1 MRIITNSDKTNDRMR
16 ILIKNQISE
25 GTEVFIASAFFSDIN
40 LLKEITSAGCY
51 VRLIVRLNFGTS
63 PKALREAL
71 ALPNVAIRFFTST
84 YFHPKLYIFGSRIA
98 YVGSSNFTNSGLTT
112 NQELNVEI
120 DGEEPAFVELQ
131 DVFEA
136 YWNRAQPLEGSHVK
150 EFAKIIADID
160 VPAPSDRIHK
170 VIGKYAFEDVE
181 PAVRLSGKR
190 LYIDSFKR
198 DYQLYIMKFNVLAR
212 LYEQVGIRRFPDA
225 PLRIEIDRF
234 LWWVREYHAKGD
246 SYIGVKIRSDEQ
258 ILEILKELVPE
269 FKEFNNK
276 FLALESIPRYET
288 IANNF
293 SSPQAIKSLTLE
305 QLVTTLQSV
314 YAFTDRLRYFS
325 GGLSTLIDVF
335 LEKNTEEDIKKSIT
349 HLLFGKGDYQER
361 LYDTIR
367 GPYKLQEFGDNS
379 VTELFGLVND
389 QDIPIKNGRTVKSME
404 WLGFGKL

>member
-1 MRIITNSDKTNDRMR
+1 MRIITNTRKPNDRMR

-25 GTEVFIASAFFSDIN
+25 GTEIFIATAFFSDVD
-40 LLKEITSAGCY
+40 LLEEITSAGCY
-51 VRLIVRLNFGTS
+51 VRLIVRLNFGTN
-63 PKALREAL
+63 PKALAKAL
-71 ALPNVAIRFFTST
+71 ALPNVAIRFFTSR

-98 YVGSSNFTNSGLTT
+98 YVGSSNFTNNGLTT

-120 DGEEPAFVELQ
+120 DGEEPAFEELQ
-131 DVFEA
+131 SVFEA
-136 YWNRAQPLEGSHVK
+136 YWNRAQPLEEGHVK
-150 EFAKIIADID
+150 EFAKIIADIP
-160 VPAPSDRIHK
+160 VPEPSDLIHK
-170 VIGKYAFEDVE
+170 MIGKYAFEDVE
-181 PAVRLSGKR
+181 PAVKLSGKR

-198 DYQLYIMKFNVLAR
+198 EYQMYIKKFEVLSR

-246 SYIGVKIRSDEQ
+246 SYIGVKHRTEEQ
-258 ILEILKELVPE
+258 ILEILKELVPI
-269 FKEFNNK
+269 FKVFDNK
-276 FLALESIPRYET
+276 FLATESIPRYET
-288 IANNF
+288 VANNF
-293 SSPQAIKSLTLE
+293 ASPQSIQSLSLE
-305 QLVTTLQSV
+305 QLVSTLQSV

-325 GGLSTLIDVF
+325 GGLSTLIEVF
-335 LEKNTEEDIKKSIT
+335 LEKNTEEQIKKSIT
-349 HLLFGKGDYQER
+349 FLLFGKGDYHER

-389 QDIPIKNGRTVKSME
+389 HNIPIKNGRTVKSME